1 MRTQDDPLGG
11 FQIDSKQITEPTR
24 KWMHDTASDRQFGT

>member
-1 MRTQDDPLGG
+1 MIREAVLENDL
-11 FQIDSKQITEPTR
+11 KQNTEPTR